1 MSFSSEVKKE
11 LSAYQDS
18 ARHCRIAFLAA
29 LFHIS
34 PVLEET
40 EAGLITE
47 NKYAAHAFESVLRKT
62 FSGTVNAAQQKQ
74 GRSVLYRTVL
84 EGKEETER
92 FLAAVKMDR
101 AGRDPAKIRE
111 MALPSMLLQKT
122 CCRKAFLRGVFLIA
136 GSVSDPSKSYHFE
149 LSCAREEDASGLA
162 ALMESLGFGA
172 KVSTRKNRFV
182 VYLKEGEQI
191 SDVLGAMGATGSLM
205 KLENARILRDIA
217 GKINR
222 QVNFETAN
230 LMKTV
235 DAALREQEDIR
246 YLQET
251 VGLESLPR
259 SLRSAAELRLA
270 LPEASL
276 QELAQASDP
285 PVGRS
290 GIHHRLKR
298 LAEMADKLRM
308 EKGEIR

>member
-1 MSFSSEVKKE
+1 MIIVSQAGLTLGITMLQNTRNRLAPSMVAASIRAVGSPSMNCFIRNRPIGAQKAGRIRDHQDTVSALLLEKE
-11 LSAYQDS
+11 CCRRAYL
-18 ARHCRIAFLAA
+18 RGAFL
-29 LFHIS
+29 
-34 PVLEET
+34 
-40 EAGLITE
+40 IT
-47 NKYAAHAFESVLRKT
+47 
-62 FSGTVNAAQQKQ
+62 
-74 GRSVLYRTVL
+74 
-84 EGKEETER
+84 
-92 FLAAVKMDR
+92 
-101 AGRDPAKIRE
+101 
-111 MALPSMLLQKT
+111 
-122 CCRKAFLRGVFLIA
+122 

-298 LAEMADKLRM
+298 LAEMAEKLRV